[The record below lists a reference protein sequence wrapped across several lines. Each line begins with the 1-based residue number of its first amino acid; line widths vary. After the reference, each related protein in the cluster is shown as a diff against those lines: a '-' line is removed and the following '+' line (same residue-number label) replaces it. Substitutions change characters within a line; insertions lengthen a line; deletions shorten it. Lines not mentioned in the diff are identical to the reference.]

1 MELNFEELDNPPGPV
16 NNSNNVTNQ
25 PEINYTNYWSNANP
39 TINESSNP
47 KKPKVSYDDILSSL
61 NMVVNNG
68 VLQFAK
74 PVKQEQDQQQ
84 SKPQQ
89 KKQVTIREPPQQRQQ
104 QQRQQQQRQHQQHHQ
119 HQQHNYITNKYFK
132 DYQEHQQGVDEEPP
146 RPLTKEEY
154 RQMMIQDYINRQQ
167 AQRRLSQIKSRKLL
181 FDTQH
186 INIAP
191 NQMPRDMNK
200 LFSTFRKSGAKF

>member
-1 MELNFEELDNPPGPV
+1 MELNFEELDNPSDPV
-16 NNSNNVTNQ
+16 NNPNNVTPQ
-25 PEINYTNYWSNANP
+25 TEINYINYWSNANP
-39 TINESSNP
+39 TANESSNP

-74 PVKQEQDQQQ
+74 PVKQEPKNQEAK
-84 SKPQQ
+84 SQQ
-89 KKQVTIREPPQQRQQ
+89 KKQVTIREPQ
-104 QQRQQQQRQHQQHHQ
+104 QQQQRQHPNQN
-119 HQQHNYITNKYFK
+119 NYITNKYFK
-132 DYQEHQQGVDEEPP
+132 DYQEHQQDVDEEPP

-167 AQRRLSQIKSRKLL
+167 AQIRLSQIKSRKLL
-181 FDTQH
+181 FNTQH

-200 LFSTFRKSGAKF
+200 LFKPFTR